1 MLKKINANELK
12 EYYGKEIEFSG
23 FVDTIRDKKWVQFV
37 ILRDNTGLVQM
48 TIEKSDENNSE
59 MVDIISNLTLEST
72 VKVTCKVME
81 NEAVKLNGFELIPS
95 KIEVTSRRDGEL
107 PFNFN
112 NLENVNLDTRLD
124 NRFIDL
130 RNNKN
135 MKIFE
140 IQSSLI
146 EFMREYLYQNNF
158 TEIHT
163 PKFIEAAS
171 ESGSEVFE
179 VKYFDRKAY
188 LAQSPQFYKQ
198 MAMAAGMNRVFE
210 VAPCFRAENSNTSR
224 HATEFTSFDVEFSYI
239 NSFYDVMNMEAEML
253 NYALGKLKD
262 RWGNT
267 VKELFN
273 EEIIVPTLPFPVM
286 SLSDIYQELDER
298 YGYKVN
304 DSEKNDLTTEAE
316 KLVYKL
322 AKDKFNHEFMFV
334 INYPAEKR
342 AFYHMRD
349 ENGVLQGF
357 DLIWRGVEIT
367 SGAEREHRY
376 DNLCKVAKEKGLGE
390 DVKFYLEFFK
400 YGCPPHGGFAIGV
413 DRLTMLLLNIASVKE
428 SMFLFRGPNRLNP

>member
-1 MLKKINANELK
+1 MLKKINAIELK
-12 EYYGKEIEFSG
+12 NYFGKEIEFSG

-37 ILRDNTGLVQM
+37 ILRDATGTVQM
-48 TIEKSDENNSE
+48 TIEKSDEKNKE
-59 MVDIISNLTLEST
+59 MVELVSSLPVEST
-72 VKVTCKVME
+72 IKVKCKVME
-81 NEAVKLNGFELIPS
+81 NPMVKLNGMELIPES
-95 KIEVTSRRDGEL
+95 IEVTSKRLAEL

-112 NLENVNLDTRLD
+112 DLVNVNLDTRLD

-130 RNNKN
+130 RNEKN
-135 MKIFE
+135 MKIFQ
-140 IQSSLI
+140 IQSSFI
-146 EFMREYLYQNNF
+146 EYMREFLYQNDF

-163 PKFIEAAS
+163 PKFIGAAS

-198 MAMAAGMNRVFE
+198 MAMAAGMNRIFE

-239 NSFYDVMNMEAEML
+239 NSYQDVMDMESEML
-253 NYALGKLKD
+253 TYSLTKLKD
-262 RWGNT
+262 KWGDT
-267 VKELFN
+267 IKELFN
-273 EEIIVPTLPFPVM
+273 QEVIVPTLPFPQM
-286 SLSDIYQELDER
+286 KLKDIYDELEER
-298 YGYKVN
+298 YGYKV
-304 DSEKNDLTTEAE
+304 DESEKTDLTTEAE
-316 KLVYKL
+316 KLVYRL

-334 INYPAEKR
+334 THFPADKR

-367 SGAEREHRY
+367 SGAQREHRY
-376 DNLCKVAKEKGLGE
+376 DNLCKVAHEKGLGE

-413 DRLTMLLLNIASVKE
+413 DRLTMLLLDIPSVKE

>member
-12 EYYGKEIEFSG
+12 KYIGKEIEYSG

-37 ILRDNTGLVQM
+37 ILRDNTGTVQM
-48 TIEKSDENNSE
+48 TIEKSDEKNSE
-59 MVDIISNLTLEST
+59 MVELVSHMTLEST
-72 VKVTCKVME
+72 VKVTCMVME
-81 NEAVKLNGFELIPS
+81 NEAVKLNGIELIPS
-95 KIEVTSRRDGEL
+95 KIEVTSIRDGEL

-112 NLENVNLDTRLD
+112 DLVNVNLDTRLD

-140 IQSSLI
+140 IQSTLI
-146 EFMREYLYQNNF
+146 QYMREFLYQNNF

-163 PKFIEAAS
+163 PKFIGAAS

-198 MAMAAGMNRVFE
+198 MAMSAGMDRVFE

-239 NSFYDVMNMEAEML
+239 NSYQDVMDMESEML
-253 NYALGKLKD
+253 TYALTKTLEK
-262 RWGNT
+262 WGS
-267 VKELFN
+267 VIKEMFG
-273 EEIIVPTLPFPVM
+273 EEIMIPTLPFPCMKLGEV
-286 SLSDIYQELDER
+286 YKELEER
-298 YGYKVN
+298 YGYKV
-304 DSEKNDLTTEAE
+304 DESEKNDLTTEAE

-322 AKDKFNHEFMFV
+322 AKDKYNHEFMF
-334 INYPAEKR
+334 ITDYPAEKR

-349 ENGVLQGF
+349 DEGKLQGF

-367 SGAEREHRY
+367 TGAQREHRY
-376 DNLCKVAKEKGLGE
+376 DKLCKVATEKGLGD

-413 DRLTMLLLNIASVKE
+413 DRLTMLLLNIPSVKE

>member
-12 EYYGKEIEFSG
+12 KYIGKEIEYSG

-37 ILRDNTGLVQM
+37 ILRDNTGTVQM
-48 TIEKSDENNSE
+48 TIEKSEEKNSE
-59 MVDIISNLTLEST
+59 MVELVSHMTLEST
-72 VKVTCKVME
+72 VKVTCMVME
-81 NEAVKLNGFELIPS
+81 NEAVKLNGIELIPS
-95 KIEVTSRRDGEL
+95 KIEVTSVRDGEL

-112 NLENVNLDTRLD
+112 DLVNVNLDTRLD

-130 RNNKN
+130 RNDKN

-140 IQSSLI
+140 IQSTLI
-146 EFMREYLYQNNF
+146 QYMREFLYQNNF

-163 PKFIEAAS
+163 PKFIGAAS

-239 NSFYDVMNMEAEML
+239 NSYQDVMDMESEML
-253 NYALGKLKD
+253 TYALTKTIEK
-262 RWGNT
+262 WGR
-267 VKELFN
+267 VIKEVFG
-273 EEIIVPTLPFPVM
+273 EEIMIPTLPFPCMKLGDVY
-286 SLSDIYQELDER
+286 SELEER
-298 YGYKVN
+298 YGYKV
-304 DSEKNDLTTEAE
+304 DESEKNDLTTEAE

-334 INYPAEKR
+334 TDYPAEKR

-349 ENGVLQGF
+349 DAGKLQGF

-367 SGAEREHRY
+367 SGAQREHRY
-376 DNLCKVAKEKGLGE
+376 DKICKVAHEKGLGE
-390 DVKFYLEFFK
+390 DVKFYLDFFK
-400 YGCPPHGGFAIGV
+400 YGCPPHGGFAVGV
-413 DRLTMLLLNIASVKE
+413 DRLTMLLLNIPSVKE